1 MPSEIGASRPLPS
14 VLPSRAVQNAAELS
28 LKLAQSIGDLL
39 PPGTSAHAEV
49 LAVKQAAVSFQL
61 LLRLTLGS
69 GQQTLVTAES
79 PQALPQGSTL
89 NIAAVN
95 GTSLAATLLSS
106 AGQLTLEEQT
116 PLTSLDLEEL
126 PVGSLVQGKVLSST
140 PQGGTAAQPASY
152 RVLLNLIGGPLA
164 GRMLDIDSS
173 RPLRTGTLLSAQVQ
187 DSRALLFL
195 PLAGR
200 LDRLELNNQ
209 LGLQQARQASPE
221 SLVGSLQTLLK
232 GGSDLPQPLRT
243 AVEQLL
249 AGLPDAR
256 QLSDPKGLAQALQQS
271 GGFLEAHLLQGN
283 APPANDYKANL
294 LRLISQLMPEVS
306 DGAGGADASPGLL
319 ANFANGAAANLARS
333 LPAFVRNA
341 LGTLSQNGS
350 PKLQNVDFPLPNRLL
365 KPLTEE
371 EGEDL
376 ETLLKL
382 ASSALARLQTHQLSS
397 LMQSESLPDGRQVNT
412 WQMEVPMRHGEG
424 VLPLQVRIQ
433 QEESR
438 GEREQ
443 EQARESIWRL
453 DLSFDLDPLGPL
465 QVQAMLAPL
474 GLSSQLWAER
484 ENTVRLIDRELG
496 HLRERLQNAGFTVR
510 ELCCHRG
517 KPPQGMRT
525 ALEQRWVDEKA

>member
-1 MPSEIGASRPLPS
+1 MPSEIGASRPLPT
-14 VLPSRAVQNAAELS
+14 VLSSRAVQNAAELS

-39 PPGTSAHAEV
+39 PPGQSAHAEV

-61 LLRLTLGS
+61 LLRLTLAG

-79 PQALPQGSTL
+79 PAALPQGSTL
-89 NIAAVN
+89 NISALN

-106 AGQLTLEEQT
+106 AGQQLTLGEQA
-116 PLTSLDLEEL
+116 PLTSLDLDEL

-140 PQGGTAAQPASY
+140 PQGGTTAQPAGY
-152 RVLLNLIGGPLA
+152 RVLLSLLGGPLG
-164 GRMLDIDSS
+164 GRVLDIDSS
-173 RPLRTGTLLSAQVQ
+173 RPLRSGTLLSAQVQ

-221 SLVGSLQTLLK
+221 GLVNTLQSLLK
-232 GGSDLPQPLRT
+232 GNDDLPQPLRN

-256 QLSDPKGLAQALQQS
+256 QLSDPKGVAQALQQS
-271 GGFLEAHLLQGN
+271 GNFLEAHLLQGN
-283 APPANDYKANL
+283 APPPNDFKANL
-294 LRLISQLMPEVS
+294 LRLVSQLLPNLADS
-306 DGAGGADASPGLL
+306 DGATGQAGLL
-319 ANFANGAAANLARS
+319 ASFANGAAANLARS

-341 LGTLSQNGS
+341 LGALNQNGS
-350 PKLQNVDFPLPNRLL
+350 PRIQGADFPLPNRLL
-365 KPLTEE
+365 KPLEREE
-371 EGEDL
+371 NDDL

-382 ASSALARLQTHQLSS
+382 ASAALARLQSHQLSS
-397 LMQSESLPDGRQVNT
+397 LVQSEALPDGGQINT
-412 WQMEVPMRHGEG
+412 WQLEVPMRHGDG

-433 QEESR
+433 QEER
-438 GEREQ
+438 QGEREQ
-443 EQARESIWRL
+443 GQPRESLWRL

-484 ENTVRLIDRELG
+484 EDTVRLIDRELG

-510 ELCCHRG
+510 ELCCHKG
-517 KPPQGMRT
+517 KPPQGLRT